1 MPGLRL
7 VRDRRTVTMT
17 LPTLSRA
24 AWLRAVVLADHE
36 PLRSCLTLD
45 QLIRVEIASR
55 RGPERLSVADA
66 GDMLAIWAGV
76 VGG

>member
-1 MPGLRL
+1 
-7 VRDRRTVTMT
+7 MT
-17 LPTLSRA
+17 LPTFSHA

-36 PLRSCLTLD
+36 PYRDRLSLD
-45 QLIRVEIASR
+45 QLLRVEIASR

-66 GDMLAIWAGV
+66 GEMVAIWAGV